1 MAKAMIRQKE
11 GIVKPQV
18 VAGREFKG
26 TSFIS
31 KPEAIVFKVSFIQF
45 MGSVSGISTI
55 RTLFNLNFRIHRTS
69 TLAFLTLKPFF
80 SQTFHFH
87 SILSNCYHWTTILR
101 ISSTSNTP
109 LLVECQLVCQ
119 QRLRSRLLLN

>member
-31 KPEAIVFKVSFIQF
+31 KPEAIVFKVSTEAKL
-45 MGSVSGISTI
+45 GV
-55 RTLFNLNFRIHRTS
+55 
-69 TLAFLTLKPFF
+69 
-80 SQTFHFH
+80 
-87 SILSNCYHWTTILR
+87 CLR
-101 ISSTSNTP
+101 LSSTKEVRW
-109 LLVECQLVCQ
+109 LALI
-119 QRLRSRLLLN
+119 

>member
-31 KPEAIVFKVSFIQF
+31 KPERIVFQVSIEAKFGICLR
-45 MGSVSGISTI
+45 VSSTKEVQW
-55 RTLFNLNFRIHRTS
+55 
-69 TLAFLTLKPFF
+69 LTL
-80 SQTFHFH
+80 
-87 SILSNCYHWTTILR
+87 I
-101 ISSTSNTP
+101 
-109 LLVECQLVCQ
+109 
-119 QRLRSRLLLN
+119 